1 METMNDLPG
10 VHQGCVPRTDI
21 IEGAYELEAFA
32 ADLNLVIE
40 GKKGY
45 LYSNPDDFFK
55 NTYPTDGLKTTVKEV
70 FGRLTSTHPGAPVI
84 KLETGLGGGKTHT
97 LIALYHL
104 AKHGTKINDI
114 ERVIGDLNFEPM
126 LTAAIVGTEL
136 GISTQEGK
144 RKTLWGELAYQLKG
158 YDGYDFIKQADQQMV
173 SPGERDL
180 RELFGE
186 DKCLILID
194 EIAQYLVRASGISI
208 GETTLAENTV
218 AFLHALTQVAAALDN
233 VELVITSLDEKS
245 VFKEKTGKIR
255 EMLEKATHEEMVIQ
269 TIKDANSV
277 VSRVVQSLEPTKGE
291 EFAHIIRHRLF
302 ESIDSNV
309 RDNVVDA
316 YLEGYRKEGVSE
328 YLPQS
333 VKDPLHRDV
342 MIKSYPFHPDIIS
355 ILRTKTSSI
364 ENFHKTRGVLRF
376 LSVLVKHVWD
386 DKIETPLIHPYHVDF
401 SNDVIFNELISRLDL
416 RDLKPAIDEDLANK
430 DKDTRSDMVNQK
442 YSNPYGT
449 WVTTTIL
456 LHSLTGMIGTDVKK
470 GANPAEIHEG
480 LYQPGLDPE
489 IINRVL
495 EDLDNTWF
503 FFDKHGQ
510 NYVCGLQPRLNKIVE
525 EAKDQ
530 VEKTKINSELE
541 TRIRDVFRSK
551 VFFRNEFF
559 PSGPEKVS
567 DDTDTIKLVL
577 IHYNDEKM
585 KFGQKKIPELVRNIF
600 EQAGTQGK
608 PRSFI
613 NSLVF
618 SVADVERINHMEVNA
633 RKFLALKQL
642 IEDYESGASYL
653 SGLSPEQVSRLK
665 NMKKESELYL
675 SVAIIT
681 AYKHLIVPTAQ
692 AGLDDEP
699 GRRPLRILSM
709 RDNDH
714 DVEMRVKAGHK
725 EEEHIVQFL
734 KDQLVAKTADDK
746 QLAPD
751 RIIDSMWK
759 KTVSSIPG
767 DDFKKMFYKQPIAG
781 IHFSPELIRKSM
793 RDGVRDN
800 KWYATIGE
808 RFYDSKNYQM
818 FNPSFTSEVML
829 TLVHSDEGKA
839 LHDQFYCNKCGNR
852 KDECECKGEEPPQP
866 PTPSGGDVD
875 TGGFWEPP
883 KPELVFSKS
892 NMGLKRI
899 HGDLTAW
906 VEDKK
911 IDRIERVK
919 FVARSRKGLSIL
931 SRALVQFTQKKNILY
946 DVNGGLQ
953 DLTSGLQFEITY
965 KGNED
970 GFNKLKPAIV
980 DFMPNVDFDFKE
992 LKVMIEFEEPIG
1004 ANNFAQILGERIA
1017 EFTDVNPYDIEV
1029 KPLEE

>member
-1 METMNDLPG
+1 M
-10 VHQGCVPRTDI
+10 
-21 IEGAYELEAFA
+21 
-32 ADLNLVIE
+32 
-40 GKKGY
+40 
-45 LYSNPDDFFK
+45 
-55 NTYPTDGLKTTVKEV
+55 TYG
-70 FGRLTSTHPGAPVI
+70 
-84 KLETGLGGGKTHT
+84 
-97 LIALYHL
+97 
-104 AKHGTKINDI
+104 
-114 ERVIGDLNFEPM
+114 
-126 LTAAIVGTEL
+126 
-136 GISTQEGK
+136 
-144 RKTLWGELAYQLKG
+144 
-158 YDGYDFIKQADQQMV
+158 
-173 SPGERDL
+173 
-180 RELFGE
+180 
-186 DKCLILID
+186 
-194 EIAQYLVRASGISI
+194 
-208 GETTLAENTV
+208 
-218 AFLHALTQVAAALDN
+218 
-233 VELVITSLDEKS
+233 
-245 VFKEKTGKIR
+245 
-255 EMLEKATHEEMVIQ
+255 
-269 TIKDANSV
+269 
-277 VSRVVQSLEPTKGE
+277 
-291 EFAHIIRHRLF
+291 
-302 ESIDSNV
+302 
-309 RDNVVDA
+309 
-316 YLEGYRKEGVSE
+316 
-328 YLPQS
+328 
-333 VKDPLHRDV
+333 
-342 MIKSYPFHPDIIS
+342 
-355 ILRTKTSSI
+355 
-364 ENFHKTRGVLRF
+364 
-376 LSVLVKHVWD
+376 
-386 DKIETPLIHPYHVDF
+386 
-401 SNDVIFNELISRLDL
+401 
-416 RDLKPAIDEDLANK
+416 
-430 DKDTRSDMVNQK
+430 
-442 YSNPYGT
+442 
-449 WVTTTIL
+449 
-456 LHSLTGMIGTDVKK
+456 
-470 GANPAEIHEG
+470 
-480 LYQPGLDPE
+480 
-489 IINRVL
+489 
-495 EDLDNTWF
+495 F

-618 SVADVERINHMEVNA
+618 SVADVERIHHMEVNA

-808 RFYDSKNYQM
+808 RFYDSKIYQM

-839 LHDQFYCNKCGNR
+839 LHGQFYCNKCGNR
-852 KDECECKGEEPPQP
+852 KDECECKGEEPEKPS
-866 PTPSGGDVD
+866 TPGGGDKD
-875 TGGFWEPP
+875 IGISWEPP
-883 KPELVFSKS
+883 KPELVFTKS

-906 VEDKK
+906 IEDKK

-931 SRALVQFTQKKNILY
+931 SRALVQFTGKKKIIY

-953 DLTSGLQFEITY
+953 DLTSGIQFNITY
-965 KGNED
+965 KGNEE
-970 GFNKLKPAIV
+970 GFNRLKPAIV
-980 DFMPNVDFDFKE
+980 DFMPNIDFDFKD
-992 LKVMIEFEEPIG
+992 LKVMIEFEDPIG

-1029 KPLEE
+1029 KPVEE